1 MIAVALLL
9 LPALGLLLYG
19 MDRVE
24 ELLFRRPPAR
34 RHAAGRHLRLVGGD
48 GGLRPRSPAVPGPGR
63 SARAEGEA
71 PAA

>member
-19 MDRVE
+19 MDRFEDRV
-24 ELLFRRPPAR
+24 FRRPPA
-34 RHAAGRHLRLVGGD
+34 RHAAGRHLRLVGG
-48 GGLRPRSPAVPGPGR
+48 GGEASPRSPAAPVPGRP
-63 SARAEGEA
+63 ARAGGEA

>member
-9 LPALGLLLYG
+9 LPGLGLLLYG

-24 ELLFRRPPAR
+24 ERLFRRPPA
-34 RHAAGRHLRLVGGD
+34 RHAAGRHLRLVGGA
-48 GGLRPRSPAVPGPGR
+48 GGLPPRAPAVPGPGR
-63 SARAEGEA
+63 SVGAEGEA

>member
-19 MDRVE
+19 MDRFE
-24 ELLFRRPPAR
+24 ERLFRRPPA
-34 RHAAGRHLRLVGGD
+34 RHAAGRHLRLVGGA
-48 GGLRPRSPAVPGPGR
+48 GELPPRSPASPGR
-63 SARAEGEA
+63 GRPARAGGEA